1 MKKQQVNGQLSFD
14 VVVETKVKTIDNKVV
29 TQTSLFDLIVG

>member
-14 VVVETKVKTIDNKVV
+14 VVVETKVKTTDNKVV
-29 TQTSLFDLIVG
+29 TQTSLFDLIAG